1 MVSKTSFKRASDTIV
16 LCSVASKHLDRAI
29 IPFDWN
35 RYFMDFPWMLEP
47 LDDIRTDIQTIRS
60 MIQLPA
66 SRFK

>member
-1 MVSKTSFKRASDTIV
+1 M